1 MKNLFANRGLNIQ
14 MTILTFNS
22 PNAIAP
28 DFFEGLVDSPED
40 FYRFSQKKFTNA
52 DDSSSD
58 VACNILLQTTEI
70 KGIQKKVEEEYIK
83 SEAVKLED
91 TEEKNIKDAVE
102 RKKKGNIKLPKLPK
116 LPIAQMPKPDF
127 STYFNGK

>member
-40 FYRFSQKKFTNA
+40 FYRFSQKKNLLMQM
-52 DDSSSD
+52 
-58 VACNILLQTTEI
+58 ILLVT
-70 KGIQKKVEEEYIK
+70 
-83 SEAVKLED
+83 
-91 TEEKNIKDAVE
+91 
-102 RKKKGNIKLPKLPK
+102 
-116 LPIAQMPKPDF
+116 
-127 STYFNGK
+127 